1 LVILSFL
8 DGVSKESDLI
18 DEMMR

>member
-1 LVILSFL
+1 MCL
-8 DGVSKESDLI
+8 DGVAKESDLI